1 MCISISIDNY
11 CEVVE
16 KELSSKF
23 SPEEIKRMND
33 WYSAKDQDT
42 AFREYQDNIRTVEC
56 KYCIDLAN
64 ANFYE
69 LWSLLNLEPEDSGEV
84 SGYELIE
91 LKIKAESLLNT
102 IKSIP
107 EQFTTE
113 TEEIKEEGKATVIV
127 IGKDNEYWERT
138 INDLINLIDK
148 TDRIFWG

>member
-1 MCISISIDNY
+1 MSISISIDNY

-23 SPEEIKRMND
+23 SPEEIKRLND

-42 AFREYQDNIRTVEC
+42 AFREYQENIRTVEC
-56 KYCIDLAN
+56 KYSMDLAN
-64 ANFYE
+64 GNFNE
-69 LWSLLNLEPEDSGEV
+69 LWSLLNLEPENSGEV

-91 LKIKAESLLNT
+91 LKNKLESLLNT

-113 TEEIKEEGKATVIV
+113 TEEIKNEGEATLIIV
-127 IGKDNEYWERT
+127 GKDNEYWERV
-138 INDLINLIDK
+138 INDLITLIDK
-148 TDRIFWG
+148 TDKIYWG